1 MKGQSDR
8 LYFCTEAETDACL
21 NVKVVH
27 YIKTNSKRQLPA
39 DWANHRTQALRGEEL
54 RNIQVLKGE
63 LGMAYQPVA
72 EHVNV
77 LNTQTP
83 DSMGNDI
90 HDALAKLKKA
100 VGGDVTDFVCER
112 LQWSREE
119 ITERLF
125 AEQVDA
131 VALII
136 YNFEARNQAMIIGDQ
151 TGIGKGR
158 IASSIIRYAKVQGLI
173 PVYCTEN
180 AGLFSDN
187 YRDLCDIGCGEL
199 VPFIVNSSA
208 SGQTNACIVTLDDDD
223 KQVVVHRPITDKK
236 VKDKNRDWVAE
247 LQDINDYKGP
257 EKCYL
262 AVSAKAVKPQTEML
276 AGLSK
281 DAGYIALDSMI
292 TDTVFEK
299 SAIWLRR
306 LLKIHLKKTLNN
318 MYAREYTRRFGHAKF
333 EKIVVYNPS
342 NANVVSTLLQTE
354 GEKLFVM
361 TNFNT
366 NSYLTKGKYAAN
378 INAMTADLKYFD
390 KIYVTENV
398 IANVKNVKKL
408 MNTGKVVQ
416 IQSEAF
422 TIGKL
427 LNGGVE

>member
-1 MKGQSDR
+1 MKLIEIQQRFFRLKGQSDR

-27 YIKTNSKRQLPA
+27 YIKTNSKRQLPV

-236 VKDKNRDWVAE
+236 VKDKIFKSGKLPEGYDYVLTTYSQLKNAYKKSKTETVPGDDFDKFEFLKKLAPKATFIFDESHNISGSKFVSENWYDPNANLVLSGSNQFHCFNE
-247 LQDINDYKGP
+247 LCKLSKNTVFLSATFAKRP
-257 EKCYL
+257 EKYH
-262 AVSAKAVKPQTEML
+262 
-276 AGLSK
+276 GL
-281 DAGYIALDSMI
+281 
-292 TDTVFEK
+292 VE
-299 SAIWLRR
+299 R
-306 LLKIHLKKTLNN
+306 
-318 MYAREYTRRFGHAKF
+318 
-333 EKIVVYNPS
+333 
-342 NANVVSTLLQTE
+342 ST
-354 GEKLFVM
+354 
-361 TNFNT
+361 
-366 NSYLTKGKYAAN
+366 S
-378 INAMTADLKYFD
+378 
-390 KIYVTENV
+390 
-398 IANVKNVKKL
+398 
-408 MNTGKVVQ
+408 
-416 IQSEAF
+416 
-422 TIGKL
+422 
-427 LNGGVE
+427 